1 MKKKRRWWDSLLMIV
16 LGGLQ
21 FIAGAAIRAIS
32 GGAVGVYLMIESAKD
47 IFQGV

>member
-1 MKKKRRWWDSLLMIV
+1 MIV

-21 FIAGAAIRAIS
+21 FIAGAAICAFS
-32 GGAVGVYLMIESAKD
+32 GGAATSIGVSLMIEGAKD